1 MEAVVRAAVVYLFLM
16 VLFNIT
22 PKRAIASLDT
32 FDFVLLLIISEATQN
47 ALVGKD
53 FSLTHSF
60 LAISTLTGIALVMG
74 WAKTRFNSVEKLLS
88 GTPIVIAVNGEPIRT
103 RMRKNQIDDED
114 ILSAAR
120 QAHGLERLDQIKF
133 AVLEASGDI
142 TIVPKAGAT

>member
-1 MEAVVRAAVVYLFLM
+1 MEGVIRAAVVYVFLM

-53 FSLTHSF
+53 FSVTQSF
-60 LAISTLTGIALVMG
+60 IVIATLTAITLLMG
-74 WAKTRFNSVEKLLS
+74 WLKCRYNWIEKILS
-88 GTPIVIAVNGEPIRT
+88 GTPLVLMVNGETIRD
-103 RMRKNQIDDED
+103 RMKKNQVDDED

-120 QAHGLERLDQIKF
+120 EMHGLERKDQIKY
-133 AVLEASGDI
+133 AILETSGTI
-142 TIVPKAGAT
+142 TIVPKER